1 MAHFWDSLLDP
12 PVLKDPFSCPPGQ
25 LDMVSDSTGTADHES
40 KIHRRK
46 EMGRWHRGPISGFGC
61 TVACFGLLFSPWK
74 VLKKWSPKVL
84 VSSKRGVGFATVEVE
99 PILHVFNLHLKF
111 YTSNP
116 KFSQLFP
123 VFIVFYCTCSHCIV
137 WSVADCIF
145 SLTSAGLGSDMC
157 SILKVCT
164 HIQLTLFQQTL
175 EKEFHLPLHCC
186 GALTADIWITH
197 LLNLKSSA
205 LEGKL
210 ASPPCPRQKDGF
222 LRTLS
227 LVTHPLLKNTT

>member
-1 MAHFWDSLLDP
+1 VLTQRCNRKHCDECDLQKNKLKKPSMSLLIMAHPAHAAWYHLAWEVKVRTDALCHQQHGPGALL
-12 PVLKDPFSCPPGQ
+12 
-25 LDMVSDSTGTADHES
+25 ST
-40 KIHRRK
+40 
-46 EMGRWHRGPISGFGC
+46 
-61 TVACFGLLFSPWK
+61 
-74 VLKKWSPKVL
+74 
-84 VSSKRGVGFATVEVE
+84 
-99 PILHVFNLHLKF
+99 
-111 YTSNP
+111 
-116 KFSQLFP
+116 LFP
-123 VFIVFYCTCSHCIV
+123 VFIVFYCTCSHRII

-205 LEGKL
+205 LEGKV